1 MIPLTQKKSSA
12 DYNRNESKS
21 VIAADRYKRAMN
33 SDEERNKLVEDYL
46 PLVKATVLR
55 MRHNFPDTFLLDDMY
70 AIGAKAL
77 VISVN
82 QFDVSKGKSFG
93 NYAAL
98 RIRGALLDELR
109 RLDCLPRANR
119 AKAKSLQATIQTLE
133 SKLKRTPTEVEI
145 RKELSLSDKEYS
157 RLLKDTQP
165 ITFVPIESSSDGS
178 DEGDGRVSLLESLH
192 EPTDQTSSEVL
203 EQKEKVAILK
213 DLIKDLPSQQKQIL
227 MLYYYEELRLSEIAE
242 IFSLTEGRISQIL
255 SQCILNLKSKFKT
268 IN

>member
-1 MIPLTQKKSSA
+1 MVALSQQKIASDQNQS
-12 DYNRNESKS
+12 NSHS
-21 VIAADRYKRAMN
+21 VLAAERYKKAMN
-33 SDEERNKLVEDYL
+33 SEAGRNKLVEDYL

-55 MRHNFPDTFLLDDMY
+55 MKHNFPESYQIDDMY
-70 AIGAKAL
+70 GVGARAL
-77 VISVN
+77 VVAVN
-82 QFDVSKGKSFG
+82 QFDSSKGKSFG

-119 AKAKSLQATIQTLE
+119 AKAKSLQSTIQTLE

-157 RLLKDTQP
+157 TLLKDTQP
-165 ITFVPIESSSDGS
+165 ITFVPIETSSDGS

-268 IN
+268 II

>member
-1 MIPLTQKKSSA
+1 MLHPLRTRPQA
-12 DYNRNESKS
+12 QQLAAS
-21 VIAADRYKRAMN
+21 VMGLAGLGLIFAPEWQLSPTVGIA
-33 SDEERNKLVEDYL
+33 L
-46 PLVKATVLR
+46 
-55 MRHNFPDTFLLDDMY
+55 
-70 AIGAKAL
+70 I
-77 VISVN
+77 
-82 QFDVSKGKSFG
+82 FG
-93 NYAAL
+93 GFGTLSNYAAL

-133 SKLKRTPTEVEI
+133 SKLKRTPTEIEI

-157 RLLKDTQP
+157 TLLKDTQP

-178 DEGDGRVSLLESLH
+178 DEGDGRVSLIESLH

-213 DLIKDLPSQQKQIL
+213 DLIKDLPKQQKQIL